1 MCDKRTLGSQ
11 QEDPYAEIPLSS
23 SMLPKV
29 YRLALISSCKV
40 CWLTFKIRGYWAVSV
55 EWVSFSFALH
65 GLSSM
70 HINVLGL
77 KYEGLY
83 AKIPK

>member
-1 MCDKRTLGSQ
+1 MSDKRTLGSQ

-23 SMLPKV
+23 SMIPNV

-65 GLSSM
+65 GLFSM